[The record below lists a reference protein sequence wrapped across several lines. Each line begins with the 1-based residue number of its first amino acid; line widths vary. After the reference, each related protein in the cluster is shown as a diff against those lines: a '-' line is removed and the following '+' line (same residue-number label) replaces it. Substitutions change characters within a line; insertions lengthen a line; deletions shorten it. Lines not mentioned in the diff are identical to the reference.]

1 MSPLPISV
9 RLAPVVRLAEP
20 RDIPSIAATL
30 TVAVAGSRWARW
42 AIPEDG
48 RVQRLTRW
56 HELDAGHRGVATGTT
71 WVTDDVTAVASW
83 QAPEGAPG
91 TSPVPDDV
99 AAALF
104 RELPYLSGA
113 FNVRVACARDLVE
126 SLLPDRPLW
135 ELRHLGTRPSAR
147 RNGLAGAVLHPALTR
162 CDETATAAAAA
173 VHSWAN
179 VRFLRRYG
187 FDVTTAAR
195 TPDDELPLWVM
206 VREPGAGEIPHDLS
220 LAPVD
225 VAVERS
231 YEG

>member
-1 MSPLPISV
+1 MTV
-9 RLAPVVRLAEP
+9 RLAPVVRRAER

-30 TVAVAGSRWARW
+30 TLAVAASRWARW
-42 AIPEDG
+42 AIPQDG

-56 HELDAGHRGVATGTT
+56 HELDAGHRGVAAGTT
-71 WVTDDVTAVASW
+71 WVTDDVTSVASW

-104 RELPYLSGA
+104 RELPYLSGSL
-113 FNVRVACARDLVE
+113 NVRVTRARDLVE
-126 SLLPDRPLW
+126 SLLPAQPHW
-135 ELRHLGTRPSAR
+135 ELRHLGTRPTAR
-147 RNGLAGAVLHPALTR
+147 RNGLAGAVLGPALER
-162 CDETATAAAAA
+162 CDEDATRAA
-173 VHSWAN
+173 VAVYSWAN

-187 FDVTTAAR
+187 FDVTAATR

-206 VREPGAGEIPHDLS
+206 VREPGAGEIPHDLTG
-220 LAPVD
+220 APVD
-225 VAVERS
+225 YAEARS